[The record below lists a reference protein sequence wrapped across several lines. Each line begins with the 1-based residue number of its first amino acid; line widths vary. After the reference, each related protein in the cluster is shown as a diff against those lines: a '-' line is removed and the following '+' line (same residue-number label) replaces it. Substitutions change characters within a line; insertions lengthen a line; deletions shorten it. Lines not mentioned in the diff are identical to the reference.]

1 MIVKLKIM
9 KINLMIFILTNIA
22 TTNRESEITNSN
34 REITNSN
41 REITNSNREIT
52 NSNREMPPQTL
63 LPSGFHFYINYIY
76 YINNIIYINPP
87 PFFY

>member
-1 MIVKLKIM
+1 
-9 KINLMIFILTNIA
+9 MIFILTNIA

-41 REITNSNREIT
+41 RE
-52 NSNREMPPQTL
+52 MPSQPL